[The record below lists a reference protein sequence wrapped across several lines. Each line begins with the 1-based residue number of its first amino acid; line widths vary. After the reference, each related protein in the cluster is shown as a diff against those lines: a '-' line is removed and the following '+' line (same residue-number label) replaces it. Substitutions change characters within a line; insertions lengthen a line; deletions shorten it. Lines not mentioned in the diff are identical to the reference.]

1 MDIEIIPIEKFRQIK
16 NTKEELIDILSFL
29 TDFIIDAT
37 EKQKSVY
44 YESVIRHK
52 VDRVCYY
59 IPNFILSA
67 DIFELVEK
75 IFTKLVEIKEMKNPK
90 NEELK
95 RINEMYSRFKYLIEW
110 CLLYY
115 EETYITN

>member
-1 MDIEIIPIEKFRQIK
+1 MDIEIIPLEKFRQIK

-52 VDRVCYY
+52 IDRVGYY

-75 IFTKLVEIKEMKNPK
+75 IFTKLVEIKEKKKKK

>member
-1 MDIEIIPIEKFRQIK
+1 MDYEIIPLEKFRQLKYI
-16 NTKEELIDILSFL
+16 KEELIDILSFI
-29 TDFIIDAT
+29 TDFINNST
-37 EKQKSVY
+37 EKQKSVF

-59 IPNFILSA
+59 IPNFILSS
-67 DIFELVEK
+67 DVFELVEK
-75 IFTKLVEIKEMKNPK
+75 IFMKLIDIKEKKIAK

-95 RINEMYSRFKYLIEW
+95 RINEMYGRFKYLIEW

-115 EETYITN
+115 EETYISN